1 MNAVRN
7 AEMQGIRR
15 RRTRMP
21 KSDKPRPIAQER
33 DRVGAKDASVPTS
46 RPERTHCSNGW
57 MSGAAGG
64 SVSASP

>member
-21 KSDKPRPIAQER
+21 KAGKPRPIVQER
-33 DRVGAKDASVPTS
+33 DRVGAKDASVP
-46 RPERTHCSNGW
+46 RPERTHCSNAW

-64 SVSASP
+64 